1 MEYQGGYTLFEVDV
15 TSYVIVGKSVRI
27 IVCVNN
33 ELNWQIISSGM
44 VIIDENGKKKQ
55 FYFYD
60 FFNYVGI
67 YRSVMFYITSNI
79 WVDDII
85 VVTYVA

>member
-15 TSYVIVGKSVRI
+15 MLYVIVGKSVCI

-33 ELNWQIISSGM
+33 ELNWQIILLGM

-67 YRSVMFYITSNI
+67 YCSVMFYIMLNI

-85 VVTYVA
+85 VVMYVV